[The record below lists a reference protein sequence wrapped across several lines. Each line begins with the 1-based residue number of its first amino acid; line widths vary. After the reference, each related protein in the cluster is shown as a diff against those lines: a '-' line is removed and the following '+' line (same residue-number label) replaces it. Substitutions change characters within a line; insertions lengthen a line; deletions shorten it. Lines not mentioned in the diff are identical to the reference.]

1 MARAIEISYILLYVV
16 MQHEDQESVYFSRM
30 LCKNLKHGI
39 LKKHQWWNHYDTP
52 GQPIQRR
59 SSCCQYTQHEICIL
73 ATQKVCEKYPSVQAF
88 CTDAGYLGT
97 FIAEVQQQFWRL
109 VGISEKINPHE

>member
-1 MARAIEISYILLYVV
+1 MGWS
-16 MQHEDQESVYFSRM
+16 QS
-30 LCKNLKHGI
+30 G
-39 LKKHQWWNHYDTP
+39 
-52 GQPIQRR
+52 
-59 SSCCQYTQHEICIL
+59 IL